1 MKAAQQ
7 LVVVFFAAVISAT
20 ACPAWAE
27 DRQPGNMQA
36 LRDKLQAGQKAFVT
50 QNLVLTESEA
60 RAFWPVYDSYQRD
73 LGKLRDRM
81 IELIETYSKNADSMT
96 DEEANNLVEE
106 YLDIEG
112 DRVSVRKAYL
122 PKFRKILSPKK
133 VARYY
138 QIENK
143 IFAIINHEAA
153 ARIPLIH

>member
-1 MKAAQQ
+1 MK
-7 LVVVFFAAVISAT
+7 VVQRLSVVLFTAVIVTVAG
-20 ACPAWAE
+20 PAWSE

-60 RAFWPVYDSYQRD
+60 KAFWPLYDSYQKE

-81 IELIETYSKNADSMT
+81 IELIETYANNADSMS
-96 DEEANNLVEE
+96 DVEANKLVEE

-112 DRVSVRKAYL
+112 DRVDVRKAYL
-122 PKFRKILSPKK
+122 PKFRKILPAKK
-133 VARYY
+133 VARFY
-138 QIENK
+138 QIESK

-153 ARIPLIH
+153 AKIPLVH